1 MSAKKQR
8 KVLELLDF
16 TAFLWYNSFM
26 KNTANVQTSNTEMV
40 SISRAEYERFQAQG
54 ERISALEKQVEQL
67 MEAIRLSRKKLF
79 GSSSEKMSGNG
90 YEQMSLLFNEAEA
103 YLSVPEKNETTSVAA
118 HTRQKRSSK
127 LEEVLPEDVPVEI
140 VEHRINTEDLECP
153 SCGSEMIEI
162 GKEVRRSLVMI
173 PAQVKIREDW
183 YYTYAC
189 KTCKEENIETPV
201 AKTEKE
207 PSVIPGS
214 YASAEAIAHIM
225 VQKFVMGS
233 PLYRQEQEWNRQ
245 GVKLSRQTMSN
256 WILRAAEDWLKPVY
270 EELHRKLVQHKVLH
284 ADETTLQV
292 LREPWK
298 SAQSKSYMWLYRT
311 SGDAEHP
318 IVLYEYSPNRKPK
331 NAEEFLE
338 DFKGWL
344 HADGYSG
351 YHRLPE
357 NIRVVGCWAHLRRKF
372 DEAVNALPKEQQ
384 VGCTALEGLQY
395 CNILFA
401 IEKELADLP
410 PEERYIQRLARSK
423 PVMDALLAWAERTNA
438 APKSALGKAIYYL
451 KEQWPYLIR
460 VLEDGRLE
468 LSNNLAE
475 RSIKPFVIGRKNFLF
490 ANTPW
495 GAQGSAVIYSMIEAA
510 KESGLDPYR
519 YLTWL
524 LTNAPIL
531 AARDDS
537 WADKFLPANAP
548 ADCHSL
554 QQNS

>member
-1 MSAKKQR
+1 MSVKKQR

-338 DFKGWL
+338 D
-344 HADGYSG
+344 
-351 YHRLPE
+351 
-357 NIRVVGCWAHLRRKF
+357 LRAGSMRMGIP
-372 DEAVNALPKEQQ
+372 AT
-384 VGCTALEGLQY
+384 TA
-395 CNILFA
+395 C
-401 IEKELADLP
+401 
-410 PEERYIQRLARSK
+410 RS
-423 PVMDALLAWAERTNA
+423 R
-438 APKSALGKAIYYL
+438 SA
-451 KEQWPYLIR
+451 
-460 VLEDGRLE
+460 
-468 LSNNLAE
+468 
-475 RSIKPFVIGRKNFLF
+475 
-490 ANTPW
+490 
-495 GAQGSAVIYSMIEAA
+495 
-510 KESGLDPYR
+510 
-519 YLTWL
+519 
-524 LTNAPIL
+524 
-531 AARDDS
+531 
-537 WADKFLPANAP
+537 
-548 ADCHSL
+548 
-554 QQNS
+554 